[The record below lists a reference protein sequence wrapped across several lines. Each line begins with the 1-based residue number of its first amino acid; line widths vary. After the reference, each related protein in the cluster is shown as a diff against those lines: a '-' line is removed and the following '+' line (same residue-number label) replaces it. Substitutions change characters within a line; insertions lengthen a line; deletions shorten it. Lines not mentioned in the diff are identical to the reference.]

1 MRPTVMPRSSSSS
14 RCDAPDSRKQ
24 ARAGGVGRIVGG
36 ISAGTVAPL
45 LALALALPSAAPAAV
60 HDTGSADREAD
71 LNWTTPWDGLGV
83 GLDIA
88 GDTGR
93 SRVAWTASD
102 PLRCA
107 IRHEVLDGLRLE
119 GGVAFA
125 PDADAWRR
133 LMLEDAPT
141 AEQFGR
147 SQLFRLD
154 ATAELVAEFGDR
166 RAGTAWRVG
175 LGGGW
180 SRAESVLGAGL
191 APDGGSMGLD
201 GFLAEEA
208 SHEGAGTASGE
219 SGEGVVWLRFSR
231 AF

>member
-1 MRPTVMPRSSSSS
+1 M
-14 RCDAPDSRKQ
+14 Q

-45 LALALALPSAAPAAV
+45 LALALPSAAPAAV
-60 HDTGSADREAD
+60 HDTGSAYREAD
-71 LNWTTPWDGLGV
+71 LTWTARRDDVGF
-83 GLDIA
+83 GLDVA
-88 GDTGR
+88 DDVGR
-93 SRVAWTASD
+93 PRLAWTASD

-107 IRHEVLDGLRLE
+107 LRHRVLDGLRLE

-125 PDADAWRR
+125 PDSDAWRR

-154 ATAELVAEFGDR
+154 ATAELVAELGDR

-208 SHEGAGTASGE
+208 LHEGAGTASDE